1 MTFTQGTAFHQP
13 VARLSMRRAVT
24 LLTLCDSNAMVRGD
38 LYLYL
43 IRLGVKNKPKYKHP
57 ATNEDVIKIIITV
70 KL

>member
-1 MTFTQGTAFHQP
+1 
-13 VARLSMRRAVT
+13 MRTAVT

-43 IRLGVKNKPKYKHP
+43 IRLGVKNKQSKYKHP
-57 ATNEDVIKIIITV
+57 GTNGDAIKIINTV